1 MLVLVSKTAFVSVC
15 TLLIAIFFSASAQL
29 VPSNLLS
36 CHDGGGVEKAVE
48 EAAEERKGAQR
59 ERSRQAKQAQPVD

>member
-1 MLVLVSKTAFVSVC
+1 MHLLVAVRV
-15 TLLIAIFFSASAQL
+15 SASAQL
-29 VPSNLLS
+29 VSSNLLS

-48 EAAEERKGAQR
+48 EVAEERKGAQR